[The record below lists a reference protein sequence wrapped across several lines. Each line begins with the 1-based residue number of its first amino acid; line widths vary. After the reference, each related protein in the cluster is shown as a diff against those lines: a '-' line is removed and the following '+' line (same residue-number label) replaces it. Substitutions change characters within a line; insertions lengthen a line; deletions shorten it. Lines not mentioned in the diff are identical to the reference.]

1 VVKPGNSSDW
11 ETSVSSA
18 TLIRSGGLFI
28 FTAASR
34 IAPAATSRACYGP
47 HRPVSGP
54 AQVMTPRPI
63 TAIHSGNAR
72 VHTQPAAN
80 VIDNQLRDFLVPWK
94 PAHPLEALQRQ
105 HQPQQRFV

>member
-1 VVKPGNSSDW
+1 
-11 ETSVSSA
+11 
-18 TLIRSGGLFI
+18 
-28 FTAASR
+28 
-34 IAPAATSRACYGP
+34 
-47 HRPVSGP
+47 
-54 AQVMTPRPI
+54 MTPRPI

-72 VHTQPAAN
+72 VQTQPAAN